1 VGSNAVEL
9 SGRLIEI
16 EPLRHTPA
24 GMPLLHFTI
33 AHVSS
38 QLEAG
43 HERRVECEVK
53 GVALGEPAKTMA
65 HLKAGDEIRVHGFL
79 NRKNRMSAQL
89 VLHATRTELLKD
101 RDHA

>member
-1 VGSNAVEL
+1 VGCNTVEL
-9 SGRLIEI
+9 SGRLMEI

-24 GMPLLHFTI
+24 GMPVVHFTV
-33 AHVSS
+33 AHASS
-38 QLEAG
+38 QMEAG

-53 GVALGEPAKTMA
+53 GVALGEPASGMA
-65 HLKAGDEIRVHGFL
+65 RLKAGDEIRVHGFL

>member
-1 VGSNAVEL
+1 MSRNAVEMT
-9 SGRLIEI
+9 GRLVEV

-24 GMPLLHFTI
+24 GMPLVHFTL
-33 AHVSS
+33 AHAST
-38 QLEAG
+38 QIEAG
-43 HERRVECEVK
+43 HERTVECEVK
-53 GVALGEPAKTMA
+53 GVALGEPATGMA
-65 HLKAGDEIRVHGFL
+65 RLKAGDEIAVHGFL